1 MARRYNLGKPYTQE
15 EIDLILLTPK
25 RNLSLLAEK
34 LGRNAETI
42 RRKRWKLEHEE
53 QDKLSRNK
61 STARAQKENMS
72 SAKFANTR
80 WTKEEEALLLTS
92 KKTDIELAKELKRT
106 VYSISIKRF
115 RLLKEDKTKIK
126 KQYGKNWEK
135 EIRKGVQ
142 NVTADRQGDTEQIQ

>member
-53 QDKLSRNK
+53 QVSKTCFDISATMRKITRDFEKLSMDKNISLK
-61 STARAQKENMS
+61 S
-72 SAKFANTR
+72 
-80 WTKEEEALLLTS
+80 
-92 KKTDIELAKELKRT
+92 
-106 VYSISIKRF
+106 
-115 RLLKEDKTKIK
+115 
-126 KQYGKNWEK
+126 
-135 EIRKGVQ
+135 
-142 NVTADRQGDTEQIQ
+142 

>member
-1 MARRYNLGKPYTQE
+1 MARRYKMGKPYTQE

-25 RNLSLLAEK
+25 KNLSLLAEK
-34 LGRNAETI
+34 LGRNPETI

-53 QDKLSRNK
+53 QDRLSRGK

-92 KKTDIELAKELKRT
+92 KMTDVELAKELKRT

-115 RLLKEDKTKIK
+115 RLLREDKKKTK

-142 NVTADRQGDTEQIQ
+142 NETANRQGDTEQIQ